1 MAARPSRANSH
12 PIFLLL
18 LSLLLLLLLL
28 PLAAAAPTACGC
40 CCCCSFACML
50 TLLQPALVEP
60 HHQRLLVEVRGGLVG
75 GAREAQGLRGQVGQ
89 GGGGWIRAEQVRTG
103 RLGKDRQAEARTGK
117 ARQGRQAGGQAGG
130 QVGGRAGRRASRQA
144 GRQAGR
150 RAGGRAGGVSW
161 MVGYQATLTRK
172 SPGTRGRR
180 PRWLPR
186 PSRCPRSCIG
196 SPAHRRL
203 GQADGRR
210 GKRARLGVWDVW
222 LTVRLR
228 QAVLGGGEQAR
239 GLAASGLVA
248 CLLLPARAAAS
259 HPCECS
265 SRRCRRRWRLQRG
278 RRQRAHIS

>member
-1 MAARPSRANSH
+1 MKAQHVRLKQSRWCTHAARIAKPCMQARCL
-12 PIFLLL
+12 PFLACPNAPAPCALRCCT
-18 LSLLLLLLLL
+18 
-28 PLAAAAPTACGC
+28 PLTCVDGAHDDRRLAGLADGGAVESVFVAVDHLAGIAPHLVAAAAWGRWARRR
-40 CCCCSFACML
+40 
-50 TLLQPALVEP
+50 
-60 HHQRLLVEVRGGLVG
+60 QR
-75 GAREAQGLRGQVGQ
+75 
-89 GGGGWIRAEQVRTG
+89 
-103 RLGKDRQAEARTGK
+103 K
-117 ARQGRQAGGQAGG
+117 RQGSMR
-130 QVGGRAGRRASRQA
+130 A